1 MIEPLHVF
9 QIPRDSRPQID
20 PEESMEA
27 DLTDYY
33 FQVDPAEY
41 FERRMWAIMAAAH
54 LDDTSVDPWRKS
66 DESSLYNQFRVIY
79 GKDADFNT
87 ATGGTLDQMTL
98 ASVESYALMTHVI
111 ETALRFY
118 VAAKE
123 RREGR
128 SPVRAL
134 LDIRRP
140 KDLREPIDE
149 LLTNAGLTAV
159 PGRIFPAHL
168 INAAGGDRDQTM
180 KHVLFMVQWLNFFAA
195 FYSDSKFAGAQGNNQ
210 LKHGAIFIP
219 RTDFVCSLIT
229 LEANEEVPDAP
240 TAEHLERQ
248 VPVIN
253 AHSVTYVTR
262 QWIDEKDSEPGFSL
276 RTDNSDPATNLAIAQ
291 AGISVVRSLWQISK
305 AVANPFEETDYDFD
319 WSPLPSDVMKRSNRP
334 PRAIQRV
341 LIEPRVPRAEA
352 KQSRGE
358 RSE

>member
-1 MIEPLHVF
+1 
-9 QIPRDSRPQID
+9 
-20 PEESMEA
+20 
-27 DLTDYY
+27 
-33 FQVDPAEY
+33 
-41 FERRMWAIMAAAH
+41 
-54 LDDTSVDPWRKS
+54 
-66 DESSLYNQFRVIY
+66 
-79 GKDADFNT
+79 
-87 ATGGTLDQMTL
+87 
-98 ASVESYALMTHVI
+98 
-111 ETALRFY
+111 
-118 VAAKE
+118 
-123 RREGR
+123 
-128 SPVRAL
+128 
-134 LDIRRP
+134 
-140 KDLREPIDE
+140 
-149 LLTNAGLTAV
+149 
-159 PGRIFPAHL
+159 
-168 INAAGGDRDQTM
+168 M

-253 AHSVTYVTR
+253 AHLVTYVTR

-305 AVANPFEETDYDFD
+305 AVANPFEETAYDFN

-341 LIEPRVPRAEA
+341 LTEPRV
-352 KQSRGE
+352 QSRGE
-358 RSE
+358 QSE